1 MDKKEILKH
10 IDHTLLKAVA
20 TWEDIKVLCDEAIE
34 YGTASVCV
42 PACYISRIHET
53 YGDKINI
60 CTVVGFPLGYSVTEA
75 KVLETRK
82 AIEDGANEIDMVI
95 NISDVKN
102 GDFEKVTKEIAALKE
117 ACGDKILKVI
127 IETCYLTEEE
137 KIAMCKSVTEAGADY
152 IKTSTGFGTAG
163 ATIEDIRLFKKY
175 IGPNVK
181 MKAAGGV
188 KTVADLEMFINEGC
202 DRIQLYRWRL
212 ETTVFI
218 GHDNEFVTPDSA
230 SIIIQTHIGRIAQAV
245 PLVKRITCI
254 RQHVSDIKTVAIVFK
269 FLLFVHCVL

>member
-1 MDKKEILKH
+1 MEKKEILKH

-202 DRIQLYRWRL
+202 DRIGTSSAVNMLKG
-212 ETTVFI
+212 E
-218 GHDNEFVTPDSA
+218 EVT
-230 SIIIQTHIGRIAQAV
+230 GY
-245 PLVKRITCI
+245 
-254 RQHVSDIKTVAIVFK
+254 
-269 FLLFVHCVL
+269 